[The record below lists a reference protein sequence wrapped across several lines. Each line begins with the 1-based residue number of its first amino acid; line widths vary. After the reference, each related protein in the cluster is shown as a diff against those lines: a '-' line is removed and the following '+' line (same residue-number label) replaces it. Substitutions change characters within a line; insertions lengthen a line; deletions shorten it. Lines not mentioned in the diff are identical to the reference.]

1 MLHPTRFHA
10 PTQTPTPPGVYF
22 PPPQKVASLTTKPL
36 AVVLVH
42 AGPLDISPMV
52 ASPRVGAILSMWHP
66 GQHGSVALA
75 DLLLGRASPSG
86 EKRGPR
92 DGRVRSCAVEWDRRH
107 VQACSGCCTCVSHR
121 GRQVGAHLPW
131 GRSPGTCT
139 WLLPRAAALLVHC
152 LQGARP

>member
-36 AVVLVH
+36 SVVLVH

-75 DLLLGRASPSG
+75 DLLLGRTSPSG
-86 EKRGPR
+86 EKRGHQ
-92 DGRVRSCAVEWDRRH
+92 GW
-107 VQACSGCCTCVSHR
+107 
-121 GRQVGAHLPW
+121 
-131 GRSPGTCT
+131 
-139 WLLPRAAALLVHC
+139 
-152 LQGARP
+152 QGALVLLNGAGGMCKHAVGGARA